1 MDPIQVRSTPE
12 GFEHHPWAES
22 YLHHLVSIDG
32 LANNTVLAYSQDLQ
46 DFTNFLSRHKAELDK
61 VTEQDLVLYLI
72 SLRRRGLGNRSL
84 ARRLSSLRSF
94 FQFLCRERHLPD
106 NPAQY
111 LDGPKLPQILPR
123 VLTESEMTALLAAPN
138 PQTKLGVR
146 DRTIL
151 EIMYAA
157 GLRVS
162 EVCALRPLNFDPQ
175 TGYLRVMGK
184 GHKERIL
191 PIHAAAQNQLT
202 RYLHSWRPL
211 FSPQSE
217 AMFLNRSGTV
227 LSRQGLWKMI
237 IKYARQALI
246 QGNISP
252 HTIRHSYATHL
263 LAGGA
268 DLRSVQLLL
277 GHADIGTTQIYT
289 HVHITHLREV
299 HQRFHP
305 RSTLQAHD

>member
-1 MDPIQVRSTPE
+1 MDPIHRQAHPA
-12 GFEHHPWAES
+12 GFEHHPWTEN

-32 LANNTVLAYSQDLQ
+32 LSNNTVLAYSRDLQ
-46 DFTNFLSRHKAELDK
+46 DFTDFLTRHEAEMNK
-61 VTEQDLVLYLI
+61 VTEHDLVLYLI

-94 FQFLCRERHLPD
+94 FDFLSREKHIPD
-106 NPAQY
+106 NPARF

-123 VLTESEMTALLAAPN
+123 VLTESEMTALLAAP
-138 PQTKLGVR
+138 PAQTKLGVR

-151 EIMYAA
+151 ELMYAG

-162 EVCALRPLNFDPQ
+162 EVCALRPLDYDPQ

-191 PIHAAAQNQLT
+191 PIHARAQSQLT
-202 RYLHSWRPL
+202 RYLHSWRSL
-211 FSPQSE
+211 FSPRTES
-217 AMFLNRSGTV
+217 MFLNRSGTG

-237 IKYARQALI
+237 VKYARQAGI

-305 RSTLQAHD
+305 RSTFQAHD

>member
-1 MDPIQVRSTPE
+1 LDPIHRQAHPA
-12 GFEHHPWAES
+12 GFEHHPWTEN

-32 LANNTVLAYSQDLQ
+32 LSNNTVLAYSRDLQ
-46 DFTNFLSRHKAELDK
+46 DFTDFLTRHEAEMNK
-61 VTEQDLVLYLI
+61 VTEHDLVLYLI

-94 FQFLCRERHLPD
+94 FDFLSREKHIPD
-106 NPAQY
+106 NPARF

-123 VLTESEMTALLAAPN
+123 VLTESEMTALLAAP
-138 PQTKLGVR
+138 PAQTKLGVR

-151 EIMYAA
+151 ELMYAG

-162 EVCALRPLNFDPQ
+162 EVCALRPLDYDPQ

-191 PIHAAAQNQLT
+191 PIHARAQSQLT
-202 RYLHSWRPL
+202 RYLHSWRSL
-211 FSPQSE
+211 FSPRTES
-217 AMFLNRSGTV
+217 MFLNRSGTG

-237 IKYARQALI
+237 VKYARQAGI

-305 RSTLQAHD
+305 RSTFQAHD

>member
-1 MDPIQVRSTPE
+1 MAQTQSQSNSS
-12 GFEHHPWAES
+12 GFEHHPWTET

-32 LANNTVLAYSQDLQ
+32 LSNNTVLAYSRDLH
-46 DFTNFLSRHKAELDK
+46 DFTNFLFQHQAELNK
-61 VTEQDLVLYLI
+61 VSEQDLVLYLI

-84 ARRLSSLRSF
+84 ARRVSSLRSF
-94 FQFLCRERHLPD
+94 FDFLCREKHIFD
-106 NPAQY
+106 NPARF

-123 VLTESEMTALLAAPN
+123 VLTESEMAALLASPN

-151 EIMYAA
+151 EVMYAA

-162 EVCALRPLNFDPQ
+162 EVCVLRPLDFDPQ

-191 PIHAAAQNQLT
+191 PVHAGAQSQLT
-202 RYLHSWRPL
+202 TYLSSWRSFFAPK
-211 FSPQSE
+211 SE
-217 AMFLNRSGTV
+217 SMFLNRSGTG

-237 IKYARQALI
+237 VKYARQAGI
-246 QGNISP
+246 EGNISP

-289 HVHITHLREV
+289 HVHITHLKEV

-305 RSTLQAHD
+305 RSTLTSP